1 MSSLEEEFRIV
12 KIWNISLI
20 LFLWPRAS
28 ALYLSGTVVMGPQA
42 IPDIIVFL
50 RGIKDVFKITQ
61 IIEPTGCFNQNHVSL
76 V

>member
-1 MSSLEEEFRIV
+1 ML
-12 KIWNISLI
+12 L
-20 LFLWPRAS
+20 LFIYS
-28 ALYLSGTVVMGPQA
+28 VTVVMGPQA